1 MAFEIKFTPIA
12 AGHVRAYRK
21 SQQKVILDAVE
32 EQLQHEPTIETWNRK
47 RLGENELSDWELRV
61 QNFRVFYDVLVE
73 DEWQIVKIKA
83 VGHKEHNKLYIGG
96 KEVEL

>member
-12 AGHVRAYRK
+12 AGHVRTYRK
-21 SQQKVILDAVE
+21 SHQKVILDAVE

-61 QNFRVFYDVLVE
+61 QNFRVFYDVLVQ
-73 DEWQIVKIKA
+73 DERQVVKIKA

-96 KEVEL
+96 KGVQL